1 MHSSIETHFGCFSF
15 LSTLNKAATK
25 VMCKVAGGG
34 GLCEYKIS
42 QSGKYLGIQ
51 LQDCVLMPGLAL

>member
-34 GLCEYKIS
+34 GGGGEGIEMDGEYR
-42 QSGKYLGIQ
+42 GR
-51 LQDCVLMPGLAL
+51 